1 MCCCYLWIKKIHKL
15 IGVGRNRQRTSV
27 KYISSL
33 SLVFCSECEEIQQWL
48 LCPPKVNG
56 LKVYAVFDTKLPW
69 WRTSNTA
76 QMQYSK
82 WQWSVHSHNG
92 EIVESWGL
100 LPSKLPSTWWELP
113 ACRYTQ
119 TLTCNRK
126 LYSHSCEAHCHC
138 ACQDLLSKWSKS
150 TIGMHSQ
157 KSQLSNVNVAQT
169 LPHSFKGCSVHVCNG
184 LHKHHRGPHEC
195 SLRMQCSWHQS
206 SRIHTSLLYSHA
218 V

>member
-1 MCCCYLWIKKIHKL
+1 MGLRYM
-15 IGVGRNRQRTSV
+15 
-27 KYISSL
+27 
-33 SLVFCSECEEIQQWL
+33 
-48 LCPPKVNG
+48 LCLTPNYHGEG
-56 LKVYAVFDTKLPW
+56 LQIWHTC
-69 WRTSNTA
+69 NTA
-76 QMQYSK
+76 SDNGQYTP
-82 WQWSVHSHNG
+82 HNG
-92 EIVESWGL
+92 EIVESWG

-157 KSQLSNVNVAQT
+157 KSQLPSNVNVAQK

-206 SRIHTSLLYSHA
+206 SGMHSSLLYSHA